1 MNLYSAISLLK
12 SINSDD
18 RKSDDEKKITK
29 LVRLGPLISGIK
41 LNLSKAIRN
50 WKDIIGNYKNFK
62 KSEKFR
68 QMAYLVRES
77 SYDEN
82 NSVNYPRF
90 SINYPVDVSVYAD
103 FIKEFDDPE
112 LFAMFIMTPEYS
124 GLLKLNKLRH
134 LFNRLDEKTR
144 KNCIFVYDF
153 SMKIREIGIPIVKLP
168 NECVYDL
175 EQVEMLNEIRYPI
188 ANCFGLYGNRKILP
202 VQKIISRFN
211 ILTNDIF
218 EDIDLTGF
226 YITGSLLPIC
236 VATNPLEENFN
247 ISYDE
252 LEKKFID
259 KKYLNKY
266 KNEYKFIAYAEY
278 YYASRNSVGDKNY
291 KKFNSGNAIPG
302 TSDIDILVCGSFE
315 DLDNKAEYLHKALL
329 KKSENIKYK
338 KIISGVGY
346 RYRFY
351 GGKLIRHIELFTSF
365 RSPITV
371 VSNFHVAP
379 VRMYMT
385 GSTEKPEFQLT
396 HSCALSLLTGVFE
409 GSRFVSCN
417 KRVESIQA
425 KYISRGYADTLI
437 KEERKSISEILEFTP
452 YIKGFRLTKNCRIF
466 VNPVVRKGLV
476 KMPINAK
483 IDDDYMELSEFDQ
496 PGNLLTIT
504 SSY

>member
-1 MNLYSAISLLK
+1 MNLYSAISFIK
-12 SINSDD
+12 SVNSDD
-18 RKSDDEKKITK
+18 KKTDDEKKITK
-29 LVRLGPLISGIK
+29 MVKLGSIISGIK

-50 WKDIIGNYKNFK
+50 WKDIMANYKNFK

-68 QMAYLVRES
+68 QMAYLVRDS
-77 SYDEN
+77 SYDDN
-82 NSVNYPRF
+82 NVVNYPRF
-90 SINYPVDVSVYAD
+90 SINYPIDISIYAD
-103 FIKEFDDPE
+103 FIKELDDPD
-112 LFAMFIMTPEYS
+112 LFAMFIMSPEYS
-124 GLLKLNKLRH
+124 SLLKSEKLKP
-134 LFNRLDEKTR
+134 LFDRLDEKTR
-144 KNCIFVYDF
+144 KNCVFVYDF
-153 SMKIREIGIPIVKLP
+153 STKIREIGIPVVKLP

-175 EQVEMLNEIRYPI
+175 EQVDMLNQIRYPI
-188 ANCFGLYGNRKILP
+188 PNCFGLYGNRKILP

-211 ILTNDIF
+211 ALTNDIF
-218 EDIDLTGF
+218 EDIDLSGF

-247 ISYDE
+247 ISYDD

-266 KNEYKFIAYAEY
+266 KQDYKFIAYAEY
-278 YYASRNSVGDKNY
+278 YYASRNSVGKNY
-291 KKFNSGNAIPG
+291 KKFNSGCPIPG
-302 TSDIDILVCGSFE
+302 TSDIDILIQGSFN
-315 DLDNKAEYLHKALL
+315 DLDNRAEYLHKALL

-338 KIISGVGY
+338 KIISGTGY

-365 RSPITV
+365 RSPINV

-385 GSTEKPEFQLT
+385 GSIEKPEFQLT

-409 GSRFVSCN
+409 GSRFVSCD
-417 KRVESIQA
+417 KKIESIQA

-437 KEERKSISEILEFTP
+437 KEERNRVSDILQFIP
-452 YIKGFRLTKNCRIF
+452 DVGGFRLTKNCRLF
-466 VNPVVRKGLV
+466 VKPVVRKGLV

-496 PGNLLTIT
+496 PANLLSLI